1 MTASTT
7 AAPGHRPDF
16 IVVGA
21 MKCGT
26 STLADQLAAQPGLF
40 MTTPKEPNYFSDDA
54 IFARGPAWYAGLFAA
69 ARPGDIRGEAST
81 HYTKRP
87 DLPHTVAR
95 MKAALPELR
104 LVYMI
109 RDPLARLVSHYI
121 HEWTEN
127 RITLPIGAAVAAHP
141 ALVDYGLYGWQIA
154 PFVQAW
160 GAEAICL
167 TSLER
172 LTADPQAELERIA
185 RHVGHAG
192 PVTFHPELDRANS
205 SANRARKLPFHNLL
219 IANPVATAL
228 RRALV
233 PKALRRRIR
242 DARKMQGRPE
252 LPPALR
258 AELAARFAEDR
269 ARLAAFFPGDP
280 SLDMAYPFLRER
292 AA

>member
-1 MTASTT
+1 MQACS
-7 AAPGHRPDF
+7 PP
-16 IVVGA
+16 
-21 MKCGT
+21 
-26 STLADQLAAQPGLF
+26 P
-40 MTTPKEPNYFSDDA
+40 
-54 IFARGPAWYAGLFAA
+54 ARRHP
-69 ARPGDIRGEAST
+69 GEAST

-87 DLPHTVAR
+87 DLPRTVDR
-95 MKAALPELR
+95 MKAALPQVR

-109 RDPLARLVSHYI
+109 RNPVARLVSHYI

-141 ALVDYGLYGWQIA
+141 SLVDYGLYGWQIE

-160 GAEAICL
+160 GVDAICL

-172 LTADPQAELERIA
+172 LTADPQAELARIA
-185 RHVGHAG
+185 AHVGHAG
-192 PVTFHPELDRANS
+192 PVTFHPDLDKANT
-205 SANRARKLPFHNLL
+205 SANRARKLPFHNVL
-219 IANPVATAL
+219 IANPIATAL

-242 DARKMQGRPE
+242 DSRKMQGRPE
-252 LPPALR
+252 LPPEVR
-258 AELAARFAEDR
+258 AGLEARFAEDR